1 MLGFLWGVVEL
12 DRWASKPSLGRG
24 RVRVGQMG
32 SKKLPLGLKNMG
44 RERGIKKTQKKTT
57 TKKISKKQNQKH
69 TLLFLQANIESN
81 VRCGKPVK
89 SLPTHHL
96 SDETRARTA
105 LQKMLDE
112 DSTAANTCLAFNI
125 ITTHRCAGG
134 EFVQQKIAS
143 MFLISV
149 FSNEHRLFF
158 KTNMKPYL
166 NYKRM

>member
-1 MLGFLWGVVEL
+1 
-12 DRWASKPSLGRG
+12 
-24 RVRVGQMG
+24 
-32 SKKLPLGLKNMG
+32 
-44 RERGIKKTQKKTT
+44 
-57 TKKISKKQNQKH
+57 
-69 TLLFLQANIESN
+69 
-81 VRCGKPVK
+81 
-89 SLPTHHL
+89 
-96 SDETRARTA
+96 
-105 LQKMLDE
+105 MLDE